1 MNIDSSPPY
10 EEVLKFLSTQKFY
23 AEDLPD
29 WSFSNDASETYE
41 LSFGL
46 LDKHSLER
54 TKFIVEL
61 LIQYS
66 PKTKKRLFKFTL
78 LKVEYKNKGTTRY
91 YQLETKSFKNIKKSF
106 GHNLPHEHIGRN
118 PEGRVNGSLDWLD
131 WDFEQAFSHFCS
143 RVRIDFDKRPRAP
156 ETFEL

>member
-1 MNIDSSPPY
+1 
-10 EEVLKFLSTQKFY
+10 
-23 AEDLPD
+23 
-29 WSFSNDASETYE
+29 
-41 LSFGL
+41 
-46 LDKHSLER
+46 

-131 WDFEQAFSHFCS
+131 WDFEQAFSHF
-143 RVRIDFDKRPRAP
+143 
-156 ETFEL
+156 